1 MMLRRS
7 GNRRLKAPLIAFVA
21 TVAACATVDGSDPY
35 AMWGT
40 VEHPQGLFSLRYL
53 ADVWHAAADST
64 AERPVLVVGKK
75 PEEVPEGPPVSG
87 PTIFEFE
94 ERYRLR
100 AGVVTKS
107 RDLLDTVVAAE
118 RDWLEL
124 GFEVE
129 TGAPFQSAGGA
140 EGWVVYAGLQLD
152 TPVFVAQVFHAAGKR
167 VVALEVWGH
176 RSIKNPDMRLLL
188 KSFEP
193 ASEGE

>member
-1 MMLRRS
+1 M
-7 GNRRLKAPLIAFVA
+7 KAPLIAFVA
-21 TVAACATVDGSDPY
+21 AVAACATVDGSDPY

-53 ADVWHAAADST
+53 VDVWVPAADST

-75 PEEVPEGPPVSG
+75 TQEVPQRPPVPG

-100 AGVVTKS
+100 AGVANTS

-129 TGAPFQSAGGA
+129 TGEPFQSADGA
-140 EGWVVYAGLQLD
+140 EGWVVYAHLKLY
-152 TPVFVAQVFHAAGKR
+152 TPVFVAQVFHAVGER

-176 RSIKNPDMRLLL
+176 RSVKNPDMRLLL

-193 ASEGE
+193 ASEAE